1 METRVIGM
9 IILAGLVVQLILGF
23 SGLVTPAMMN
33 PVTIAHVVIG
43 VGGFGATIF
52 MTNKALK
59 VSTTPI
65 TKYVMIIASLV
76 ILGQLSTGYMLL
88 AGMGNLLISHTMSAW
103 LILTLFL
110 GHAGYAMYYA
120 KKQNQT

>member
-9 IILAGLVVQLILGF
+9 IILAGVVVQLILGF
-23 SGLVTPAMMN
+23 LGLVTSAMLN

-65 TKYVMIIASLV
+65 TK
-76 ILGQLSTGYMLL
+76 
-88 AGMGNLLISHTMSAW
+88 
-103 LILTLFL
+103 
-110 GHAGYAMYYA
+110 
-120 KKQNQT
+120 

>member
-9 IILAGLVVQLILGF
+9 IILAGVVVQLILGF
-23 SGLVTPAMMN
+23 LGLVTSAMLN

-43 VGGFGATIF
+43 VGGFGATLF

-76 ILGQLSTGYMLL
+76 ILGQLTTGYMLL
-88 AGMGNLLISHTMSAW
+88 AGMSNLITSHAMSAW
-103 LILTLFL
+103 LILALFV

-120 KKQNQT
+120 KKQKQ

>member
-9 IILAGLVVQLILGF
+9 IVLAGVVVQLILGHMD
-23 SGLVTPAMMN
+23 LVTPAMMN

-65 TKYVMIIASLV
+65 TKYVMIIASVV
-76 ILGQLSTGYMLL
+76 ILGQLATGYMLL
-88 AGMGNLLISHTMSAW
+88 AGMGNLIISHSMSAW
-103 LILTLFL
+103 LILALFV

-120 KKQNQT
+120 KKQKQ

>member
-9 IILAGLVVQLILGF
+9 IVLAGVVVQLILGHMN
-23 SGLVTPAMMN
+23 LVTPAMMN

-65 TKYVMIIASLV
+65 TKYVMIIASVV
-76 ILGQLSTGYMLL
+76 ILGQLATGYMLL
-88 AGMGNLLISHTMSAW
+88 AGMGNLIISHSMSAW
-103 LILTLFL
+103 LILALFV

-120 KKQNQT
+120 KKQKQ

>member
-1 METRVIGM
+1 M
-9 IILAGLVVQLILGF
+9 IILAGVVVQLILGF
-23 SGLVTPAMMN
+23 AGLVTPVMMA
-33 PVTIAHVVIG
+33 PITIAHVVIG
-43 VGGFGATIF
+43 VGGFGATLF

-65 TKYVMIIASLV
+65 TKYVMVIASLV
-76 ILGQLSTGYMLL
+76 ILGQLATGYMLL

-103 LILTLFL
+103 LILALFV

-120 KKQNQT
+120 KKQKQA

>member
-1 METRVIGM
+1 METRIIGM
-9 IILAGLVVQLILGF
+9 IILAGLVVQLIIGF
-23 SGLVTPAMMN
+23 SGLATPAMMD
-33 PVTIAHVVIG
+33 PGTVAHVVIG

-59 VSTTPI
+59 VSATPI

-88 AGMGNLLISHTMSAW
+88 AGMGNLLISHVMSAW
-103 LILTLFL
+103 LILALFV

-120 KKQNQT
+120 KKQK

>member
-9 IILAGLVVQLILGF
+9 IVLAGVVVQLILGHMD
-23 SGLVTPAMMN
+23 LVTPVMMN

-43 VGGFGATIF
+43 VGGFGATLF

-65 TKYVMIIASLV
+65 TKYVMIIASVV
-76 ILGQLSTGYMLL
+76 ILGQLATGYMLL
-88 AGMGNLLISHTMSAW
+88 AGMGNLIISHSMSAW
-103 LILTLFL
+103 LILALFV

-120 KKQNQT
+120 KKQKQ

>member
-1 METRVIGM
+1 METRIIGM
-9 IILAGLVVQLILGF
+9 IILAGVVVQLILGF
-23 SGLVTPAMMN
+23 SGLVTPVMMA
-33 PVTIAHVVIG
+33 PITIVHVVIG
-43 VGGFGATIF
+43 VGGFGATLF

-65 TKYVMIIASLV
+65 TKYVMVIASLV
-76 ILGQLSTGYMLL
+76 ILGQLATGYMLL

-103 LILTLFL
+103 LILALFV

-120 KKQNQT
+120 KKQKQ

>member
-9 IILAGLVVQLILGF
+9 IVLAGVVVQLILGHMD
-23 SGLVTPAMMN
+23 LVTPVMMN

-65 TKYVMIIASLV
+65 TKYVMIIASVV
-76 ILGQLSTGYMLL
+76 ILGQLATGYMLL
-88 AGMGNLLISHTMSAW
+88 AGMGNLIISHSMSAW
-103 LILTLFL
+103 LILALFV

-120 KKQNQT
+120 KKQKQ

>member
-1 METRVIGM
+1 METRIIGM
-9 IILAGLVVQLILGF
+9 IILAGVVVQLILGF
-23 SGLVTPAMMN
+23 SGLVTPVMMA
-33 PVTIAHVVIG
+33 PITIAHVEIG
-43 VGGFGATIF
+43 VGGFGATLF

-65 TKYVMIIASLV
+65 TKYVMVIASLV
-76 ILGQLSTGYMLL
+76 ILGQLATGYMLL

-103 LILTLFL
+103 LILALFV

-120 KKQNQT
+120 KKQNQA

>member
-1 METRVIGM
+1 M
-9 IILAGLVVQLILGF
+9 IILAGVVVQLILGF
-23 SGLVTPAMMN
+23 SGLVTPAMMD

-43 VGGFGATIF
+43 VGGFGVTIF

-76 ILGQLSTGYMLL
+76 ILGQLATGYMLL

-103 LILTLFL
+103 LILALFV

-120 KKQNQT
+120 KKQKQ

>member
-9 IILAGLVVQLILGF
+9 IVLAGVVVQLILGHM
-23 SGLVTPAMMN
+23 GLVTPVMMN

-65 TKYVMIIASLV
+65 TKYVMIIASVV
-76 ILGQLSTGYMLL
+76 ILGQLATGYMLL
-88 AGMGNLLISHTMSAW
+88 AGMGNLIISHSMSAW
-103 LILTLFL
+103 LILALFV

-120 KKQNQT
+120 KKQKQ